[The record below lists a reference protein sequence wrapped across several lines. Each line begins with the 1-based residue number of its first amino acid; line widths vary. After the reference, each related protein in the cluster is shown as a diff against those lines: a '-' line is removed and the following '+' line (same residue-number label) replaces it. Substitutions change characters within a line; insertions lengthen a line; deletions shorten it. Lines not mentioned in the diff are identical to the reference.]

1 MRECVRLPPLTDPLR
16 ILIVEDDANLA
27 ASVEELLHADGRFIV
42 VGSAR
47 SGDEAIALVEEESP
61 DLVLMD
67 IGMPGLNGIDA
78 TRAIRAR
85 DAGQHVVIYTG
96 SDEYDDV
103 SRADE
108 AGAAGYL
115 HKRALT
121 SPDLAD
127 ALLVLHENYVAGVPD
142 PE

>member
-1 MRECVRLPPLTDPLR
+1 MTDPLR

-27 ASVEELLHADGRFIV
+27 ASVEELLHADGRFLV

-47 SGDEAIALVEEESP
+47 SGDEAIELVGTESP

-78 TRAIRAR
+78 TRAIRER
-85 DAGQHVVIYTG
+85 DSGQHVVIYTG

-142 PE
+142 PD

>member
-1 MRECVRLPPLTDPLR
+1 MTDPLR

-27 ASVEELLHADGRFIV
+27 AAVGELLRADGRFLV

-47 SGDEAIALVEEESP
+47 SGNEAIAKVEQEAP

-67 IGMPGLNGIDA
+67 IGMPGINGIEA
-78 TRAIRAR
+78 TRAIRER
-85 DAGQHVVIYTG
+85 DSGQHVVIYTG
-96 SDEYDDV
+96 SDEYADV

-127 ALLVLHENYVAGVPD
+127 ALLVLHENYVNAVPD
-142 PE
+142 PD

>member
-1 MRECVRLPPLTDPLR
+1 MTDPLR
-16 ILIVEDDANLA
+16 ILIVEDDASLA
-27 ASVEELLHADGRFIV
+27 ASVEELLHSDGRFLV

-47 SGDEAIALVEEESP
+47 SGDEALALVEQESP

-96 SDEYDDV
+96 SDEYADV

>member
-1 MRECVRLPPLTDPLR
+1 MTDPLR
-16 ILIVEDDANLA
+16 ILIVEDDAKLA
-27 ASVEELLHADGRFIV
+27 ASVEELLHADGRFLV

-47 SGDEAIALVEEESP
+47 SGDEAIALVEQESP

>member
-1 MRECVRLPPLTDPLR
+1 MRECVRVPPLTDPLR
-16 ILIVEDDANLA
+16 ILIVEDDAKLA
-27 ASVEELLHADGRFIV
+27 ASVEELLHADGRFLV

-47 SGDEAIALVEEESP
+47 SGDEAIALVEQESP

>member
-1 MRECVRLPPLTDPLR
+1 MDDETPLR
-16 ILIVEDDANLA
+16 ILIVDDDPKLTQA
-27 ASVEELLHADGRFIV
+27 VETILKSDDRFIV
-42 VGSAR
+42 CGCAT
-47 SGDEAIALVEEESP
+47 SGDEALRMVEEHAP

-67 IGMPGLNGIDA
+67 IGMPGLDGIDA
-78 TRAIRAR
+78 TRAIHER

-103 SRADE
+103 ARADE
-108 AGAAGYL
+108 AGASGYL

-127 ALLVLHENYVAGVPD
+127 ALLVLHANYVGNIPD
-142 PE
+142 PD